1 MYDWL
6 RRWFSSSDTTADD
19 RLAPGDTLEPCAA
32 PEAKLPEQAPT
43 ALLGGD
49 LGVSWLQRNQVT
61 AEFNQWVFD
70 SRSVSSIFITPAEQ
84 RVLDALQQ
92 IVDSRQSGA
101 SLVRRMPG
109 VIPQLL
115 QSLRTEDFSGAD
127 LARKISNDVVLVAEV
142 VRLANSAFYSTVQA
156 ITSIEHA
163 VLVLGQHGL
172 RQLISGVAFKPII
185 GANSGHFTRLIAPRL
200 WLQAEQCA
208 LANRLLADDLQVNR
222 FEAFLAGL
230 IQNVGLIA
238 ALRVMEQNADPE
250 VQLGSESFC
259 NALITHARVLSCSI
273 GREWQ
278 FPAAIIEA
286 IEQQSGNTDL
296 TGMTPL
302 ARTLASGDY
311 LSKVQLL
318 DAQGLLPVQAV
329 EGLSEQGLLCL
340 QALRDAA
347 AEQVGQP
354 LLVDGELA
362 GRR

>member
-6 RRWFSSSDTTADD
+6 SRWFSSSATTADQSI
-19 RLAPGDTLEPCAA
+19 LADANLDSAEPGARTLAA
-32 PEAKLPEQAPT
+32 SSHASPRSGE
-43 ALLGGD
+43 

-61 AEFNQWVFD
+61 VDFNQWVFD
-70 SRSVSSIFITPAEQ
+70 TASVPTIFVTPAEQ
-84 RVLDALQQ
+84 RVLDALQA

-101 SLVRRMPG
+101 NLVRRMPG

-115 QSLRTEDFSGAD
+115 QSLRTDDFSGAD

-163 VLVLGQHGL
+163 VLVLGQNGL

-208 LANRLLADDLQVNR
+208 LANRLLADDDQVNS

-238 ALRVMEQNADPE
+238 ALRVMEQVADPE
-250 VQLGSESFC
+250 AKLGSESFC
-259 NALITHARVLSCSI
+259 NALIIHARVLSCSI
-273 GREWQ
+273 AHEWQ

-286 IEQQSGNTDL
+286 IEQQGGHNDAAN
-296 TGMTPL
+296 MTPL
-302 ARTLASGDY
+302 SRTLAAGDF

-318 DAQGLLPVQAV
+318 DA
-329 EGLSEQGLLCL
+329 
-340 QALRDAA
+340 
-347 AEQVGQP
+347 
-354 LLVDGELA
+354 
-362 GRR
+362 